1 MNYDNVNA
9 CVASIPIN
17 DCCESDTSRTM
28 IDNLKATTEL
38 LHMIEGRLD
47 TIRGSL
53 WFNDGSNPEKDIEIK
68 DIEIKDMDS
77 NLVHNR
83 DVAKRI
89 LKKLDTMVARIGC

>member
-1 MNYDNVNA
+1 MNYDNLNT
-9 CVASIPIN
+9 CVSPVSVN
-17 DCCESDTSRTM
+17 DCCESSASRTM
-28 IDNLKATTEL
+28 IDNIKETTEL

-68 DIEIKDMDS
+68 DMDS

-83 DVAKRI
+83 DVSKRI
-89 LKKLDTMVARIGC
+89 LNKLDSMIARIGC

>member
-9 CVASIPIN
+9 CGAPVPIN
-17 DCCESDTSRTM
+17 DCCESSTSRTM
-28 IDNLKATTEL
+28 IDNLKETTEL
-38 LHMIEGRLD
+38 LHMIEDKLD
-47 TIRGSL
+47 SIRGSL
-53 WFNDGSNPEKDIEIK
+53 WFNDGSNPEK

-89 LKKLDTMVARIGC
+89 LKKLDSMMARIGC

>member
-1 MNYDNVNA
+1 MHYDNT
-9 CVASIPIN
+9 CVDSLPIN
-17 DCCESDTSRTM
+17 DCCENGPSHTM
-28 IDNLKATTEL
+28 IDNLKETTEL

-47 TIRGSL
+47 SIRGAL
-53 WFNDGSNPEKDIEIK
+53 WFNDGSNPEK

>member
-1 MNYDNVNA
+1 MNYDNA
-9 CVASIPIN
+9 KTCVAPMPIN
-17 DCCESDTSRTM
+17 DCCENDTSRTM
-28 IDNLKATTEL
+28 IDNLKETTEL
-38 LHMIEGRLD
+38 LHMIEDKLD
-47 TIRGSL
+47 SIRGSL
-53 WFNDGSNPEKDIEIK
+53 WFNDGSNPEK